1 MRRLVIAGSLLL
13 VLTGCAELLTDAT
26 DATSRPTTTTITS
39 PTTTGTSPTTT
50 GPSPTS
56 SLAPVVDCPGIG
68 EFEEGGGIAD
78 IDGSGSDSAR
88 LGRISWDDTNQCETF
103 RFEFETSEGAPA
115 TAVPDVRVEHL
126 DSFQV
131 IRIQVGVD
139 VSVIADQQVDTDL
152 VDRLYVVRSL
162 DGGLYVDLHLA
173 APVAARVT
181 ALDSPA
187 RLSIELRP
195 GFVPFTGTSASTGDV
210 VLVAPGD
217 GSEVGTSIDL
227 AGYTR
232 SLEPDVLVV
241 VTRAGTL
248 VSETSTVAADASDV
262 WGEFRTELT
271 LPPGEVA
278 VFVGETSTEDGS
290 LQGLTIDVNVS

>member
-1 MRRLVIAGSLLL
+1 MRQVVVAGTILLIL
-13 VLTGCAELLTDAT
+13 SGCADLLTDSTGAT
-26 DATSRPTTTTITS
+26 NAPSASTAPTS
-39 PTTTGTSPTTT
+39 TTT

-88 LGRISWDDTNQCETF
+88 LGRISWDDTDQCETF

-115 TAVPDVRVEHL
+115 TAVPDIRVEHL
-126 DSFQV
+126 DSFHV

-173 APVAARVT
+173 APAAARVT
-181 ALDSPA
+181 ALESPA
-187 RLSIELRP
+187 RLGVELRP
-195 GFVPFTGTSASTGDV
+195 GFVPFAGTSASTGDV

-217 GSEVGTSIDL
+217 GSEVGTSVDL

-232 SLEPDVLVV
+232 STEPEVLVV

-248 VSETSTVAADASDV
+248 VSETSTVAADPNGV

>member
-1 MRRLVIAGSLLL
+1 MRQVVVAGTILLIL
-13 VLTGCAELLTDAT
+13 SGCADLLTDSTGAT
-26 DATSRPTTTTITS
+26 NAPSASTAPTS
-39 PTTTGTSPTTT
+39 TTT

-88 LGRISWDDTNQCETF
+88 LGRISWDDTDQCETF

-115 TAVPDVRVEHL
+115 TAVPDIRVEHL
-126 DSFQV
+126 DSFHV

-173 APVAARVT
+173 APAAARVT
-181 ALDSPA
+181 ALESPA
-187 RLSIELRP
+187 RLGVELRP
-195 GFVPFTGTSASTGDV
+195 GFVPFAGTSASTGDV

-217 GSEVGTSIDL
+217 GSEVGTSVDL

-232 SLEPDVLVV
+232 STEPEVLVV

-248 VSETSTVAADASDV
+248 VSETSTVAADPSGV